1 MTPHDLEQKMQ
12 HEILRKL
19 KGADKMLLDASL
31 LKAWEKTDSNVKDY
45 IFLAQIYLTDL
56 NDRLK
61 KYFARNNE
69 NDT

>member
-1 MTPHDLEQKMQ
+1 MQ
-12 HEILRKL
+12 HEILHKL
-19 KGADKMLLDASL
+19 KQADKMILDASS

-69 NDT
+69 QD